1 MIVAVPRARKASTE
15 QTRARII
22 HAAREMFIAYGYRST
37 SLRSIAVTAGV
48 SHPGLL
54 KHFATK
60 DELLATVVQSFEDAN
75 VEVYEDVVAAGEPGA
90 LPFIEIAKR
99 NERTRG
105 YLALYAALMGEA
117 STPSHPAHDTMRERY
132 ARLTALTTDALEDA
146 VLQGTVADDRDPAGE
161 AVRLTAA
168 WDGLQLLEQYLPDR
182 VDVVTM
188 LEVHESLWALPVG
201 WRSPGD
207 DEPPGGPAAFRP
219 LGEFFP
225 PEDDAGY
232 ASGRLKRA
240 RIVSDAMALFATEGY
255 GDTSLREIAEKV
267 GVSKSTL
274 MHHYPTKE
282 ALLGAVLAE
291 RDRSIPSRASYIPA
305 ETASGELRGM
315 PSGAADNMVTA
326 PGLIEVY
333 AVLSCEAV
341 PVTHPA
347 HEYFRERFT
356 RTIAQFAELFRAAQ
370 TEGALPAHRDPEHE
384 AIWLVALWDGLQ
396 YQWLYDRDAVDIAA
410 HLAAH
415 LEDVLP
421 SLVR

>member
-15 QTRARII
+15 QTRARIV

-37 SLRSIAVTAGV
+37 SLRGIAVTAGV

-60 DELLATVVQSFEDAN
+60 DELLATVVQSLEDAN

-99 NERTRG
+99 NEQTRG

-117 STPSHPAHDTMRERY
+117 STPSHPAHDAMRERY
-132 ARLTALTTDALEDA
+132 ARITVMTGEAMEDA
-146 VLQGTVADDRDPAGE
+146 VLQGTVSEDRDPWGE
-161 AVRLTAA
+161 AVRMTAA
-168 WDGLQLLEQYLPDR
+168 WDGLQLLEQYLPER
-182 VDVVTM
+182 IDVVSM
-188 LEVHESLWALPVG
+188 LEEREAMWALPVG
-201 WRSPGD
+201 WRSP
-207 DEPPGGPAAFRP
+207 EESAPPGAETAFRP
-219 LGEFFP
+219 LAAFFP
-225 PEDDAGY
+225 AEDESGY
-232 ASGRLKRA
+232 ASGRIKRA
-240 RIVSDAMALFATEGY
+240 KIVTDAMALFAAEGY

-267 GVSKSTL
+267 GVSKSSL

-291 RDRSIPSRASYIPA
+291 RDRTIQSRPSYAPGGTAA
-305 ETASGELRGM
+305 EELRGM
-315 PSGAADNMVTA
+315 PGGAAENAKAA

-341 PVTHPA
+341 PASHPA
-347 HEYFRERFT
+347 HEYFRDRFT
-356 RTIAQFAELFRAAQ
+356 RTIAQFTELFRAAQ
-370 TEGALPAHRDPEHE
+370 AEGALPAHRDPEHE
-384 AIWLVALWDGLQ
+384 AIWLVGLWDGLQ
-396 YQWLYDRDAVDIAA
+396 YQWLYDRDAVDVAE

-415 LEDVLP
+415 LADVLP
-421 SLVR
+421 PS